1 MNFKKVELIA
11 SDGRKIAANLFAA
24 SKPKGWLL
32 LVHMMPADK
41 ESWNEF
47 AGFLQ
52 EAGYESL
59 AIDLRGH
66 GESDGGP
73 RGYQNFSDEQHQQG
87 ILDLLAGWEF
97 LKSRRAV
104 PERTAFV
111 GASIG
116 ANLSLQFAAENLEF
130 KKLVLLSAGLN
141 YRGIDAKG
149 LIQKLSEGQ
158 SVLLATSRD
167 DGDNADQNNVLYDL
181 IKSEKKKMLVY
192 FQGGHGTDILKT
204 EERPN
209 LAEAIKNFIEL

>member
-1 MNFKKVELIA
+1 MDSKKVELIA

-24 SKPKGWLL
+24 SQPKGWLL
-32 LVHMMPADK
+32 LAHMMPADK

-47 AGFLQ
+47 AGFMR

-73 RGYQNFSDEQHQQG
+73 RGYQNFSDDQHQQG
-87 ILDLLAGWEF
+87 ILDLRAGWEF

-104 PERTAFV
+104 PEKTGLV

-116 ANLSLQFAAENLEF
+116 ANLSLQLAVENPKF

-141 YRGIDAKG
+141 YRGIDARD
-149 LIQKLSEGQ
+149 LMAKLAEDLA
-158 SVLLATSRD
+158 VLLATSRD

-181 IKSEKKKMLVY
+181 IKSSRKKMLVY
-192 FQGGHGTDILKT
+192 LQGGHGTDIFKT
-204 EERPN
+204 DEQPN
-209 LAEAIKNFIEL
+209 LAEAIRNFIES